1 MKKDKKRIESPEI
14 SEQVLALFFQ
24 ATSFDQTPVDYV
36 IMERA
41 YRGLPI
47 ESWPRFLQL
56 AKDRGVDLQARNL
69 QGRTL
74 AEEIASH
81 ANNLDFAEAIEQ
93 ALA

>member
-14 SEQVLALFFQ
+14 SDNILQLFFQ
-24 ATSFDQTPVDYV
+24 ATSYDETALDYV
-36 IMERA
+36 ILERA

-47 ESWPRFLQL
+47 EAWPRFLQL
-56 AKDRGVDLQARNL
+56 AKERGLDLQARNP

-93 ALA
+93 AL